1 MIYGSCYKECTRHN
15 FGSFFYPL
23 TVWKMK
29 ISKKWK
35 NAWRYH
41 HFTQVH
47 QKSWSYAILFLWCV
61 TDVIVIFYFG
71 LFFLP
76 FYPNN
81 SPKNENFKK
90 MEKILAI
97 PSFYKSVPKIRM
109 ICFTGPEIW
118 HMKNIIIFHFGLFLH
133 FYPHNRTKN
142 ETLKKQKTPGDIIIL
157 HNCTKNYD

>member
-1 MIYGSCYKECTRHN
+1 MKKCLEISSFYTSAPKIICYTVSMVCDECN
-15 FGSFFYPL
+15 CYFLF
-23 TVWKMK
+23 W
-29 ISKKWK
+29 
-35 NAWRYH
+35 
-41 HFTQVH
+41 
-47 QKSWSYAILFLWCV
+47 AI
-61 TDVIVIFYFG
+61 
-71 LFFLP
+71 FLP

-133 FYPHNRTKN
+133 FYSHNSTKN
-142 ETLKKQKTPGDIIIL
+142 ETLKKQKTPGDIITL